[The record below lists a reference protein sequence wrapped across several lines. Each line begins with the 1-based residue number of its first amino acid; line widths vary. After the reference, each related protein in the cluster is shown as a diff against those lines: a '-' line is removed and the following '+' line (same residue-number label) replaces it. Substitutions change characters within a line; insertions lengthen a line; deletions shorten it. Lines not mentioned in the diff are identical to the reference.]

1 MQSNERAPLLAGKD
15 SEYEYHPVVEHHS
28 ILQRVSTG
36 WRKTALWTMWIRG
49 DNRLLP
55 VHGPKTARPTQKWQL
70 IVLVLCASAVTLV
83 LLMATNLFLFR
94 ISYSDSDVLV
104 RPPGPSLPGWA
115 PKRNTAY
122 LIRAAHGAVA
132 TENKLC
138 SDIGVDVLKDGGN
151 AVDAAIAATLCIGV
165 VNMFR
170 YGANYSTKTSVW
182 PYTHDICSSG
192 IGGGGFM
199 TVRLPA
205 PSTNMSS
212 AGWTVDFRETAPAA
226 ANSSMFSHDPQLS
239 KFGGL
244 SVGVPG
250 ELRGLA
256 EAHRRWA
263 TLSWKRLVQPAVQL
277 AEGWKVTTELA
288 RRIQVSNARWEG

>member
-1 MQSNERAPLLAGKD
+1 MQSKEEAPLLAGED
-15 SEYEYHPVVEHHS
+15 QECEYEYEVERRS
-28 ILQRVSTG
+28 ICQRAYARLRRTSAWSTD
-36 WRKTALWTMWIRG
+36 RP
-49 DNRLLP
+49 LP
-55 VHGPKTARPTQKWQL
+55 VHAGKTSPPVQKWKV
-70 IVLVLCASAVTLV
+70 VLLCTLYGALV
-83 LLMATNLFLFR
+83 LLLAAHFFLSR
-94 ISYSDSDVLV
+94 TPTSDSEA
-104 RPPGPSLPGWA
+104 RIRSPETTLPGWP

-122 LIRAAHGAVA
+122 LIRATHGAVA

-151 AVDAAIAATLCIGV
+151 AVDAGIAATFCIGV

-170 YGANYSTKTSVW
+170 YSRIYLQKLFPWARADHR
-182 PYTHDICSSG
+182 PSSG

-205 PSTNMSS
+205 RSPNTSS

-226 ANSSMFSHDPQLS
+226 ANATMFSHDPQSSLY
-239 KFGGL
+239 GGL

-263 TLSWKRLVQPAVQL
+263 TLSWKRLVEPAARL
-277 AEGWKVTTELA
+277 AEGWKVPTELG
-288 RRIQVSNARWEG
+288 RRIQVCGCLARNLGC